1 MKDFAAGLR
10 SWGQD
15 VLLKRVVRNSTYLFA
30 SNVLSAVLSI
40 VTANLL
46 GVASFGVLGVIT
58 ALVSNINR
66 LLSFRMGEVVVRHL
80 GEYLAR
86 EEHGRAAA
94 LVKAAALLE
103 AMTTLTGYL
112 FLLAISPLAARF
124 LVDDPAAAP
133 LFMVYG
139 LSMLGHCATETATGV
154 LQVGNHYRSQAAIN
168 LAQSVLV
175 AVLLGAA
182 AMTHAGLWQ
191 VMLIYLCGKLI
202 LGLSPIVVALYWL
215 PRMLGAGWW
224 RAPFSLLPPLR
235 PLARYAISTNISGTI
250 NVLARDSETLWVSL
264 FFSPVQAGYFKVAQ
278 ALINLIIMP
287 ITPFISTTFP
297 EITRVVTMRAWDQL
311 RSLLRRVT
319 LIAAGWTLAV
329 AAGLLVLGKPVLF
342 SDWNVFGRI
351 FHVYRP
357 EYAPAYPALLI
368 LLVGYG
374 MANIFFWNR
383 TLLLALDQPDYP
395 LKVGVVT
402 ALAKVLLT
410 VLLVPRFGYLMEAA
424 LLSLYFAVS
433 IGLTVQRGRR
443 EIQRQAALP

>member
-30 SNVLSAVLSI
+30 SNAISAILSI

-46 GVASFGVLGVIT
+46 GVATFGVLGIIT
-58 ALVSNINR
+58 TLVSNINR

-80 GEYLAR
+80 GEYMAR
-86 EEHGRAAA
+86 GEHGRAAA

-103 AMTTLTGYL
+103 AGTTLAGYL
-112 FLLAISPLAARF
+112 FLLAVSPLAARY
-124 LVDDPAAAP
+124 LADDPSAAP

-139 LSMLGHCATETATGV
+139 LSMLGHFATETATGV
-154 LQVGNHYRSQAAIN
+154 LQVGNHYRSQAVIN
-168 LAQSVLV
+168 LAQSLLV

-182 AMTHAGLWQ
+182 AVTKAGLWP
-191 VMLIYLCGKLI
+191 VTLIYLCGKLI
-202 LGLSPIVVALYWL
+202 LGLSPIAVALYWL

-224 RAPFSLLPPLR
+224 RAPFSLMPPLR
-235 PLARYAISTNISGTI
+235 PLARFAISTNFSGTI
-250 NVLARDSETLWVSL
+250 NVLARDSETLWVSF

-297 EITRVVTMRAWDQL
+297 EITRAVTLRAWERL

-329 AAGLLVLGKPVLF
+329 GAGLLALGRPVLF
-342 SDWNVFGRI
+342 SDWNIFGRT
-351 FHVYRP
+351 FHIYRP
-357 EYAPAYPALLI
+357 EYAPAYLALLI

-374 MANIFFWNR
+374 VANIFFWNR

-395 LKVGVVT
+395 LMVG
-402 ALAKVLLT
+402 AAAAIAKVLLT
-410 VLLVPRFGYLMEAA
+410 LLLVPRYGYLMEAA
-424 LLSLYFAVS
+424 LLSLYFVVS
-433 IGLTVQRGRR
+433 VGLTVQRGRR
-443 EIQRQAALP
+443 EIRRLENNP